1 MPLVSITLR
10 VDQETLSAAKYNS
23 DRNEIVAGL
32 DPTLIEDY
40 SDTAT
45 EMRLVADP
53 GEVGTE
59 SLPGTLSGELE
70 RLRFILKERG
80 GGAQWY
86 TSAIVRRAHGTF
98 SIQSATG
105 TWEDGVTTLAFYRFY
120 VPDSW
125 VAGTDVFLHLLRRAS
140 SGSGTSRMTVQVIRV
155 RAGAA
160 LLTLASADI
169 DFTPGNTNTVS
180 TDIVATGGSLA
191 AGDFVMF
198 QVARIGADG
207 IDSNT
212 GVVAP
217 DGHYFQWTGITNR

>member
-1 MPLVSITLR
+1 MPLVSITTRADGEVL
-10 VDQETLSAAKYNS
+10 TAAKYNS

-32 DPTLIEDY
+32 DPPLIEDY

-45 EMRLVADP
+45 EMRLVTDP

-59 SLPGTLSGELE
+59 SLAGTLAGELE
-70 RLRFILKERG
+70 RIRFILKERG

-105 TWEDGVTTLAFYRFY
+105 TWDDGVTTLAFYRFY

-125 VAGTDVFLHLLRRAS
+125 VAGTDVFLHILRRAS
-140 SGSGTSRMTVQVIRV
+140 SASGTSRMTVQVYRV
-155 RAGAA
+155 RVGSG
-160 LLTLASADI
+160 LTTLASADI
-169 DFTPGNTNTVS
+169 DFTPGNANTQS

-198 QVARIGADG
+198 QVARIGTDG
-207 IDSNT
+207 IDTNT